1 MNNKSTTML
10 VNWLALGIIVGF
22 GFMLRHQAFTHSDVP
37 DYPTGD
43 AGTYLLY
50 AYNLKNFGVF
60 GNTNRWLHPADSDIA
75 VVQEKIKPDSLV
87 TPGYPVFLSFF
98 FGGEYAKDQLEAI
111 QYAQVI
117 LSTITILLTYAAF
130 APLGWPYGL
139 GAAFLTTLS
148 PHLINMNLF
157 LLTET
162 LFCFLLMAFICLL
175 SKVRQDSRSLLFLAI
190 GIVFAVATLTRPW
203 IQGYLFVLITYLVMS
218 KMRVPVAKTL
228 LIFAAAAVITS
239 PWIIRNLT
247 TLGIAADPRLS
258 VTSIQHGMYPNMMY
272 EGQKSSLGFAYK
284 TDPMSADLAKS
295 LGSTL
300 AELKRRAQDK
310 PAEYLNWYLFGKT
323 RSVLSWGI
331 IAGVDAIFVYPV
343 ANSPYFNLPTFYLS
357 SYFMEKI
364 HGLLIFL
371 ALVGVVIVWLPKRR
385 HDLDEANVIF
395 LRALSL
401 FVLYFLL
408 MHTIGAPYPRY
419 SIPMRPIIYAM
430 SIYPILFLVQ
440 IVRYRFAAGE
450 ISTNTERG

>member
-1 MNNKSTTML
+1 
-10 VNWLALGIIVGF
+10 
-22 GFMLRHQAFTHSDVP
+22 
-37 DYPTGD
+37 
-43 AGTYLLY
+43 
-50 AYNLKNFGVF
+50 
-60 GNTNRWLHPADSDIA
+60 
-75 VVQEKIKPDSLV
+75 
-87 TPGYPVFLSFF
+87 
-98 FGGEYAKDQLEAI
+98 
-111 QYAQVI
+111 
-117 LSTITILLTYAAF
+117 
-130 APLGWPYGL
+130 
-139 GAAFLTTLS
+139 
-148 PHLINMNLF
+148 MNLF

-284 TDPMSADLAKS
+284 ADPMSADLAKS

-323 RSVLSWGI
+323 GRFCL
-331 IAGVDAIFVYPV
+331 
-343 ANSPYFNLPTFYLS
+343 
-357 SYFMEKI
+357 
-364 HGLLIFL
+364 
-371 ALVGVVIVWLPKRR
+371 
-385 HDLDEANVIF
+385 
-395 LRALSL
+395 
-401 FVLYFLL
+401 
-408 MHTIGAPYPRY
+408 GA
-419 SIPMRPIIYAM
+419 
-430 SIYPILFLVQ
+430 
-440 IVRYRFAAGE
+440 
-450 ISTNTERG
+450 